1 MPLYV
6 TFKNNIS
13 DLEEV
18 NPFKIANMS
27 GHVSFSGKFSD
38 NSKAKEM
45 INMVQGTLLSCG
57 GIQKEQVLLMFIEN
71 DYLIGFNTK
80 ILKDI
85 VLRNYSTYKNLEKEE
100 AFYIGSSKNWNEDK
114 PNMSQTPV
122 DNVTYIE
129 FKSQM
134 VESIKLTVN
143 QGLIDS
149 VCNEE
154 ETDAVSDVVSVP
166 Q

>member
-6 TFKNNIS
+6 TFKNNLS

-18 NPFKIANMS
+18 NPFEIANMS
-27 GHVSFSGKFSD
+27 GHVSFCGKFSD

-85 VLRNYSTYKNLEKEE
+85 VLRDYSTYKNLEKEE

-114 PNMSQTPV
+114 PNRSPTPV

-154 ETDAVSDVVSVP
+154 ETDAVSDVVSVT

>member
-6 TFKNNIS
+6 TFKNNLS

-18 NPFKIANMS
+18 NPFEIAKMS
-27 GHVSFSGKFSD
+27 GRVSFSGKFSD

-100 AFYIGSSKNWNEDK
+100 AFYIGSSKNWNEDEPK
-114 PNMSQTPV
+114 RSQTPV
-122 DNVTYIE
+122 ENVTYVE

-154 ETDAVSDVVSVP
+154 KTDVVSVP

>member
-6 TFKNNIS
+6 TLKNNLS

-18 NPFKIANMS
+18 NPFEIAKMS

-57 GIQKEQVLLMFIEN
+57 GIQKEQVLVMFIEN

-85 VLRNYSTYKNLEKEE
+85 VLPNYSTYKNHREEE
-100 AFYIGSSKNWNEDK
+100 AFYIGSSKNWKDDE

-122 DNVTYIE
+122 ENVTYVE

-149 VCNEE
+149 VCNE
-154 ETDAVSDVVSVP
+154 
-166 Q
+166 